1 MKTFYNSRLRI
12 QADVSSFDNPI
23 DVLHND
29 IPQYWRGNDLIIEL
43 GVVSGDDI
51 VDVSN
56 FSSISLEV
64 RSLNNDGEAPEASS
78 PALISQKCTSLDTSV
93 TIDDWRNESKQHAQF
108 EFLSTETN
116 LQPGVY
122 WMSIWASTHD
132 ESPKTLTIGAG
143 TIRVLEDGGGITTTP
158 PEPLGKYYT
167 SDEIDE
173 KFVQLSSIDTNIN
186 LGDSDEKIPSQAA
199 VKQYVDSASS
209 IGEANTASNVGTGEG
224 IFKGKSDVDL
234 VFKSL
239 SAGRNVT
246 LSSSDD
252 EIIISANEGG
262 ETGGHVIQ
270 NNGESLD
277 SRVNLN
283 FSGILQATNSAT
295 ATDISIDTTNL
306 LKVEN
311 NLADILN
318 KDTALTNLG
327 ALPNTVT
334 INNKLVSDSP
344 ELTTDDIAEG
354 GANKYNVQ
362 SDWSAIDGDGVI
374 LNKPILANVATTGE
388 YTDLLNKPELSAVA
402 TSGSY
407 SDLNDKPDIGTLGE
421 QDANN
426 VAITG
431 GTVTGITD
439 LSITDG
445 GTGASTAEQARI
457 NLGLGSAAVENI
469 VPVSKGGTGITTIGT
484 AGQILSVNSAG
495 NALEWT
501 TNASSGGMDNPMT
514 TLGDFIYGGTNG
526 TPLRL
531 APPTVNGEE
540 YLIYCK
546 VNWSTPVISWK
557 KCSFVG
563 DWWFDEDTGD
573 FYRQY
578 NDDWIEQGGIVE
590 PGVTKVTL
598 HISMEY
604 SNYIVLCNII
614 GGSSD
619 TQVLESQVCPITT
632 SYSYFT
638 FSAGSSTK
646 RRWFV
651 CGY

>member
-1 MKTFYNSRLRI
+1 MQVGASSTGDWQNLYLAFKDANYVILLTNLNSETSAVANVLERQAGMVRVNGHGQGGAHFIPIKRSVGSQVDGASRKKYKRITDMGTKFKTS
-12 QADVSSFDNPI
+12 
-23 DVLHND
+23 
-29 IPQYWRGNDLIIEL
+29 IEL
-43 GVVSGDDI
+43 SASG
-51 VDVSN
+51 
-56 FSSISLEV
+56 
-64 RSLNNDGEAPEASS
+64 APES
-78 PALISQKCTSLDTSV
+78 PEHGNIKLYADLE
-93 TIDDWRNESKQHAQF
+93 NE
-108 EFLSTETN
+108 L
-116 LQPGVY
+116 
-122 WMSIWASTHD
+122 
-132 ESPKTLTIGAG
+132 
-143 TIRVLEDGGGITTTP
+143 
-158 PEPLGKYYT
+158 
-167 SDEIDE
+167 
-173 KFVQLSSIDTNIN
+173 NI
-186 LGDSDEKIPSQAA
+186 I
-199 VKQYVDSASS
+199 
-209 IGEANTASNVGTGEG
+209 
-224 IFKGKSDVDL
+224 
-234 VFKSL
+234 
-239 SAGRNVT
+239 
-246 LSSSDD
+246 SSDD
-252 EIIISANEGG
+252 RIRTLLDDSILPLKPEHGG
-262 ETGGHVIQ
+262 TG
-270 NNGESLD
+270 
-277 SRVNLN
+277 
-283 FSGILQATNSAT
+283 ATT
-295 ATDISIDTTNL
+295 LEQTC
-306 LKVEN
+306 
-311 NLADILN
+311 
-318 KDTALTNLG
+318 TNLG